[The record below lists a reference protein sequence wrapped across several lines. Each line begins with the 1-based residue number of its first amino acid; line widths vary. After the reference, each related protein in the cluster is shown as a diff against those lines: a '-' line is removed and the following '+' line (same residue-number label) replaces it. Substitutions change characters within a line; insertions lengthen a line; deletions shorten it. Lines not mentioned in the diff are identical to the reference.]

1 MGYWHY
7 DEVAGSGYRLDDRVL
22 LHLKIAIG
30 VKFRR
35 LESFVFT
42 LHASEL
48 PAGRGRRVFWMH
60 PSIPLE
66 FAFES
71 PTHPPVNPAWVE
83 RLVAAASSEEGLRI
97 IREPR

>member
-1 MGYWHY
+1 MGYWNY
-7 DEVAGSGYRLDDRVL
+7 DEATGNGYRLDDRVL

-42 LHASEL
+42 LHATEL
-48 PAGRGRRVFWMH
+48 PSGRGRRVFWMH

-66 FAFES
+66 FTFES
-71 PTHPPVNPAWVE
+71 SAPQPVNPVWVE
-83 RLVAAASSEEGLRI
+83 RLVAAASTEEGLRVL
-97 IREPR
+97 REPE